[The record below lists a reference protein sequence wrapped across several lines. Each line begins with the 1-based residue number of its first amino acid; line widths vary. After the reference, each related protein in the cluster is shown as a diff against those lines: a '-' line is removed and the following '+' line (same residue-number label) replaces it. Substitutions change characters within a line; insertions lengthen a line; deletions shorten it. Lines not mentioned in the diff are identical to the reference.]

1 MKRREKVRS
10 KTFSFTAVF
19 EPDKETGGFVVTF
32 PAIPNLATQ
41 GETLEEARR
50 MAADCL
56 EVYLEHLQENNLPM
70 PSSEAH
76 SAKAVREEIRVRLK
90 TA

>member
-19 EPDKETGGFVVTF
+19 EPDKEAGGFVVTF

-41 GETLEEARR
+41 GETLSEARR
-50 MAADCL
+50 MAAECL
-56 EVYLEHLQENNLPM
+56 EVYLEHLQENKLPM

-76 SAKAVREEIRVRLK
+76 STKAVREEIRVRLK